1 MLKKIVILVCFLF
14 AANPF
19 FAQITPQSARAQVQ
33 HAKITLRA
41 IGKQIERFYTI
52 HKKMPNTNDSETKFF
67 LLGISL
73 PTQTSWDY
81 FFKCTAKQCKVDA
94 ERKRKFYG
102 PDDVEGITPIL
113 RLTVNG
119 NKTAPL
125 IIMEARTVW
134 FMQRKDTTVLM
145 EQTYPAP
152 LEVCQ
157 WFGGHK
163 RKDLGCVLE

>member
-1 MLKKIVILVCFLF
+1 MLKKLVVVVCFLMMADF
-14 AANPF
+14 LYAEV
-19 FAQITPQSARAQVQ
+19 TPQQTRLQVQ
-33 HAKITLRA
+33 QATKTLRA
-41 IGKQIERFYTI
+41 IGKQLERFYTV
-52 HKKMPNTNDSETKFF
+52 HKKMPYTNDSETKFF

-73 PTQTSWDY
+73 PEKTPWDY

-102 PDDVEGITPIL
+102 PDDLEGITPIL

-134 FMQRKDTTVLM
+134 FLQKKDTTVMM

-157 WFGGHK
+157 WFGGEK